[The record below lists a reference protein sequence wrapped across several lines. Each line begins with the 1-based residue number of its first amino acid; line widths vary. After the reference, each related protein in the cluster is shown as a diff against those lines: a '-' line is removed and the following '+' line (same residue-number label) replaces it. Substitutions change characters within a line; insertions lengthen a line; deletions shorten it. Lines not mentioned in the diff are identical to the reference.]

1 MKIIIA
7 GDGKVGATLIRQL
20 SAEDYDL
27 TLVDVNANRLENSSE
42 RFDIMAVEGNCA
54 SMEVLKQA
62 GVETADLLIAAT
74 SADEINLLCCL
85 TAHGLNPRLHTI
97 ARIRNPEYT
106 GQIYKMRQA
115 FALSMTVNPERQAAV
130 EIERLIKYPGFLKRE
145 TFAKGRLE
153 LVELKV
159 MQGSK
164 LCNVTLNDLD
174 SVVKCQILVCVVV
187 REGKAVTP
195 DGNFVLREGDH
206 IFVTASIENLTKL
219 LKNLGI
225 ITHKAKR
232 IIICGGGRVS
242 IYLAMILQKSG
253 ITVQII
259 EKDRKRCEML
269 AALLPSACIVEGDAS
284 DEQLLEREGIATCD
298 ALITMTG
305 LDELNMIISMYGSQ
319 CKVPQI
325 ITKLGR
331 TNINGILDSL
341 ELGSIIS
348 PKELCCNT
356 IVRYVRAV
364 KKQAGAA
371 LAVHS
376 IADGQA
382 EAVEFIVDE
391 STMHCNGPLQDLQI
405 KADVRIVGILR
416 SQIPELPNGDSY
428 FQKGDTVII
437 VTSGRVI
444 YQINEIFE

>member
-7 GDGKVGATLIRQL
+7 GDGKVGATLVRQL

-27 TLVDVNANRLENSSE
+27 TLVDVNPNRLDSSSE
-42 RFDIMAVEGNCA
+42 RFDILAVEGNCA

-85 TAHGLNPRLHTI
+85 AAHVLNPRLHTI

-106 GQIYKMRQA
+106 GQVYKMRHA

-130 EIERLIKYPGFLKRE
+130 EIERLLKYPGFLKRE
-145 TFAKGRLE
+145 TFAKGRME

-159 MQGSK
+159 IPGSK

-174 SVVKCQILVCVVV
+174 SVVKCQILVCVVL

-206 IFVTASIENLTKL
+206 IFVTASIENLTML

-232 IIICGGGRVS
+232 IIICGGGTVS
-242 IYLAMILQKSG
+242 IYLAKILERSK

-259 EKDRKRCEML
+259 EKDRARCELL
-269 AALLPSACIVEGDAS
+269 AGVLPNACIVEGDAS
-284 DEQLLEREGIATCD
+284 DEQLLESEGIADCD

-305 LDELNMIISMYGSQ
+305 LDELNMIISLYGSQ
-319 CKVPQI
+319 CGVPQV

-331 TNINGILDSL
+331 TNSNGILDSL

-364 KKQAGAA
+364 KNQSGAA
-371 LAVHS
+371 LAVHT

-382 EAVEFIVDE
+382 EAVEFIVDD
-391 STMHCNGPLQDLQI
+391 STMHCNEPLKNLRI
-405 KADVRIVGILR
+405 KPNVRIAGILR
-416 SQIPELPNGDSY
+416 SLIPELPNGDSC

-437 VTSGRVI
+437 ITSGQVI
-444 YQINEIFE
+444 YQINDIFV

>member
-7 GDGKVGATLIRQL
+7 GDGKVGATLVRQL

-27 TLVDVNANRLENSSE
+27 TLVDVNPNRLDSSSE
-42 RFDIMAVEGNCA
+42 RFDILAVEGNCA

-85 TAHGLNPRLHTI
+85 TAHVLNPKLHTI
-97 ARIRNPEYT
+97 ARIRNPEYI
-106 GQIYKMRQA
+106 GQVYKMRHA

-130 EIERLIKYPGFLKRE
+130 EIERLLKYPGFLKRE
-145 TFAKGRLE
+145 TFAKGRME

-159 MQGSK
+159 MPGSK
-164 LCNVTLNDLD
+164 LGNVTLNDLD

-206 IFVTASIENLTKL
+206 IFVTASIENLTML

-242 IYLAMILQKSG
+242 IYLAKILEKSK

-259 EKDRKRCEML
+259 EKDRAKCELL
-269 AALLPSACIVEGDAS
+269 AGLLPNACIVEGDAS
-284 DEQLLEREGIATCD
+284 DEQLLESEGIADCD

-305 LDELNMIISMYGSQ
+305 LDELNMIVSLYGSQ
-319 CKVPQI
+319 CGVPQV

-331 TNINGILDSL
+331 TNSNGILDSL
-341 ELGSIIS
+341 EIGSIIS

-371 LAVHS
+371 LAVHT

-382 EAVEFIVDE
+382 EAVEFVVDD
-391 STMHCNGPLQDLQI
+391 STMHCNEPLKNLRI
-405 KADVRIVGILR
+405 KPNVRIAGIMR
-416 SQIPELPNGDSY
+416 SLVPELPNGDSY

-437 VTSGRVI
+437 ITSGRVI
-444 YQINEIFE
+444 YQINDIFE

>member
-1 MKIIIA
+1 M
-7 GDGKVGATLIRQL
+7 
-20 SAEDYDL
+20 
-27 TLVDVNANRLENSSE
+27 
-42 RFDIMAVEGNCA
+42 
-54 SMEVLKQA
+54 
-62 GVETADLLIAAT
+62 
-74 SADEINLLCCL
+74 
-85 TAHGLNPRLHTI
+85 
-97 ARIRNPEYT
+97 
-106 GQIYKMRQA
+106 
-115 FALSMTVNPERQAAV
+115 
-130 EIERLIKYPGFLKRE
+130 
-145 TFAKGRLE
+145 
-153 LVELKV
+153 
-159 MQGSK
+159 
-164 LCNVTLNDLD
+164 TLNDLD

-242 IYLAMILQKSG
+242 IYLAKLLQKSG

-259 EKDRKRCEML
+259 EKDRDKCEIL
-269 AALLPSACIVEGDAS
+269 AALLPSACIVQGDAS
-284 DEQLLEREGIATCD
+284 DEQVLESEGISTCD

-305 LDELNMIISMYGSQ
+305 LDELNMIISLYGSK

-331 TNINGILDSL
+331 TNSNGILDSL
-341 ELGSIIS
+341 DLGSIIS

-364 KKQAGAA
+364 ENQSGAA

-382 EAVEFIVDE
+382 EAAEFVVDE
-391 STMHCNGPLQDLQI
+391 STMHCNEPLKNLRI
-405 KADVRIVGILR
+405 KANVRVAGILR
-416 SQIPELPNGDSY
+416 SQTPELPNGDSY
-428 FQKGDTVII
+428 FSKGDTVII
-437 VTSGRVI
+437 VTSGQVI
-444 YQINEIFE
+444 YQINDIFE